1 MEHCDECGFT
11 YDQAK
16 FTDVATLLRTIASRH
31 AGDLVSSV
39 EDHGEQIARVRPTPE
54 VWSALEYTCHV
65 RDVLLVQRD
74 RVILA
79 LVEDSPSFPRM
90 YRDERVAL
98 AGYAEESP
106 EEVAGQLIV
115 AAGLAVKVFERL
127 SDEQA
132 QRPCT
137 YNYPRPTERNVAWL
151 GLHTVHEAEHHLGD
165 VRSVLARA
173 NSPR

>member
-1 MEHCDECGFT
+1 
-11 YDQAK
+11 
-16 FTDVATLLRTIASRH
+16 
-31 AGDLVSSV
+31 VSSV
-39 EDHGEQIARVRPTPE
+39 AEHGEQIARVRPAPE

-90 YRDERVAL
+90 YRDERVVL
-98 AGYAEESP
+98 AGYTEEVP
-106 EEVAGQLIV
+106 EGVAGQLIV
-115 AAGLAVKVFERL
+115 AADLAAKVFERL
-127 SDEQA
+127 SDGQA
-132 QRPCT
+132 QRPCI
-137 YNYPRPTERNVAWL
+137 YNYPEPTERNVAWL

-165 VRSVLARA
+165 VRWVLAQV